1 MNQQVATHVELREN
15 RSGQQRAYISGTR
28 VRIQD
33 IYSQAEIFRKSP
45 EQIAESLPDLTLA
58 KVHAALSYLYDHR
71 EQIVAEM
78 KEDETFADQLRAISG
93 PSILNKKL
101 DRPTGT

>member
-1 MNQQVATHVELREN
+1 MNQQVATHIELREN
-15 RSGQQRAYISGTR
+15 RAGQQRAFVAGTR

-45 EQIAESLPDLTLA
+45 EQIAESLPDLTLS

-78 KEDETFADQLRAISG
+78 KEDETFADQLKAISG
-93 PSILNKKL
+93 PSILDQKL
-101 DRPTGT
+101 HRSTGT

>member
-1 MNQQVATHVELREN
+1 MAHPVATHIELREN
-15 RSGQQRAYISGTR
+15 RAGQMRAYVVGTR

-45 EQIAESLPDLTLA
+45 QEIAESLQDLTLS
-58 KVHAALSYLYDHR
+58 KVHAALSYLYDNR

-78 KEDETFADQLRAISG
+78 KEDETFADQLKAVSG
-93 PSILNKKL
+93 LSILDKKH
-101 DRPTGT
+101 RSTGT